1 MTVGM
6 SARTVGK
13 ANRGINVEKYDRFLK
28 IKTIKRRKE
37 KKTEKEKRKKK
48 KGKLYRTAKAQ
59 HRGRG
64 L

>member
-37 KKTEKEKRKKK
+37 KKKQKKK

-59 HRGRG
+59 HRGRS

>member
-37 KKTEKEKRKKK
+37 KKKTEKEKRKK

-59 HRGRG
+59 HGGRG